1 MTCIIKLSKHNNANS
16 NNKGINKDNNQNYN
30 NINNQLV

>member
-16 NNKGINKDNNQNYN
+16 NNKGIKDNNQNCN